1 MKKFI
6 AIVCILLFSL
16 FSATSVLAD
25 EVEDS
30 LAGLA
35 NEQVMATTR
44 VMIQNGIEKDD
55 AVGMT
60 KLMLQNQF
68 SLQQTLQAQ
77 EMLMQALQS
86 GLPAEPLMNKAYE
99 GMAKKIQSGTVLQ
112 AMESVRSRYAFA
124 YRKAG
129 QLTEEPEEISSLGN
143 MMANALAAGFER
155 GDIDRIMDRLQDM
168 TQTMDR
174 KRTADLATETCM
186 TLRDMAR
193 LGVSSEAITDVVSE
207 ALSQNYTAREMEALR
222 ETFMNTARRGSPNG
236 VAKTYAEQMRQSGS
250 TDSPGSGAAG
260 GSGASGA
267 TGGAGSGGAGA
278 SGESGGSGSGGAGS
292 GGSGSG
298 SGGANGGSPGGPGG
312 SGGGHN

>member
-1 MKKFI
+1 M
-6 AIVCILLFSL
+6 S
-16 FSATSVLAD
+16 
-25 EVEDS
+25 
-30 LAGLA
+30 
-35 NEQVMATTR
+35 
-44 VMIQNGIEKDD
+44 
-55 AVGMT
+55 
-60 KLMLQNQF
+60 
-68 SLQQTLQAQ
+68 
-77 EMLMQALQS
+77 
-86 GLPAEPLMNKAYE
+86 
-99 GMAKKIQSGTVLQ
+99 VLQ
-112 AMESVRSRYAFA
+112 AMENVRSRYAFA

-193 LGVSSEAITDVVSE
+193 LGVSSAAITDVVSE

-236 VAKTYAEQMRQSGS
+236 VAKTYAEQMRQGESAE
-250 TDSPGSGAAG
+250 SPGSSAAG
-260 GSGASGA
+260 G
-267 TGGAGSGGAGA
+267 AGP
-278 SGESGGSGSGGAGS
+278 SGEAGGSGSGEAGT

-298 SGGANGGSPGGPGG
+298 SGGENGGGPGGPGG
-312 SGGGHN
+312 AHN

>member
-1 MKKFI
+1 MKKII
-6 AIVCILLFSL
+6 AIVCILLFS
-16 FSATSVLAD
+16 ATAVLAD
-25 EVEDS
+25 EVEDN

-44 VMIQNGIEKDD
+44 SMIQNGIESDD
-55 AVGMT
+55 AIGMT

-68 SLQQTLQAQ
+68 SYQQTLQAQ

-86 GLPAEPLMNKAYE
+86 GLPSEPLMNKAYE
-99 GMAKKIQSGTVLQ
+99 GMTKNVESGSVLQ
-112 AMESVRSRYAFA
+112 AMENVRSRYAFA

-193 LGVSSEAITDVVSE
+193 LGVSSAAITDVVSE

-236 VAKTYAEQMRQSGS
+236 VAKTYAEQMRQGESAE
-250 TDSPGSGAAG
+250 SPGSSAAG
-260 GSGASGA
+260 G
-267 TGGAGSGGAGA
+267 AGP
-278 SGESGGSGSGGAGS
+278 SGEAGGSGSGEAGT

-298 SGGANGGSPGGPGG
+298 SGGENAGGPGGPGG
-312 SGGGHN
+312 AHN